1 MRFFVYFCRV
11 HLESPVLQV
20 LLDLKAL
27 RYELNFMFV
36 HIVCQT
42 TTLHKY
48 KAISLSIA
56 HSGHFL

>member
-27 RYELNFMFV
+27 RYELHV
-36 HIVCQT
+36 ST
-42 TTLHKY
+42 
-48 KAISLSIA
+48 
-56 HSGHFL
+56 HSVSNYNPS